1 MNPWSFF
8 FIGYVFFT
16 APHIFLI
23 ILLLTRSVCI
33 TDYLK
38 ISNRFH
44 PFTLS
49 YKTKKE
55 ACKYKLLSCR

>member
-38 ISNRFH
+38 IWLYVNSWGGI
-44 PFTLS
+44 S
-49 YKTKKE
+49 
-55 ACKYKLLSCR
+55 